1 MSDFPYKCR
10 MFLSLLIGFHDE
22 HTATQVP
29 KTIRKNYEPF
39 TSAFKHL
46 SAVERV
52 QLISKA
58 IAYTKAR
65 LNGSRPPPDGPNIHE
80 IETTCET
87 KSSFYGVSY
96 W

>member
-1 MSDFPYKCR
+1 
-10 MFLSLLIGFHDE
+10 
-22 HTATQVP
+22 
-29 KTIRKNYEPF
+29 
-39 TSAFKHL
+39 
-46 SAVERV
+46 
-52 QLISKA
+52 
-58 IAYTKAR
+58 